1 VRRGLAKDC
10 LLVSG
15 GCCAA
20 EGPGDSPG
28 TTSNRVTVYCWG
40 RRAIIAGRCIGT
52 ARAADPLDRK
62 RLQGLRSP
70 GVRRPSRIR
79 STTSGRA
86 PAETASARAQE
97 TGRRGEPRDPTC
109 PSRRPVPRRR
119 APRTETTNNVHI
131 GLLWADLGLLDDDRS
146 GALLCLGRLLLTARG
161 HLVARRPARSG
172 PVPRSWHGAISRY
185 SNCSACAPGHAP
197 LTTPVR
203 SGQVAG
209 YPTAEA
215 GGRTPCTGVRQARCN
230 QRRSRPQIMSPVAN
244 ATATLTNGRSSIL
257 PAMLRACCRP
267 DANKSLPSRAPCS
280 PLSAAKL

>member
-1 VRRGLAKDC
+1 MDLFCISVGCRLVSLDETRRIFAEAMVRRGLAKDC

-131 GLLWADLGLLDDDRS
+131 EADEA
-146 GALLCLGRLLLTARG
+146 ALA
-161 HLVARRPARSG
+161 AA
-172 PVPRSWHGAISRY
+172 
-185 SNCSACAPGHAP
+185 
-197 LTTPVR
+197 
-203 SGQVAG
+203 
-209 YPTAEA
+209 
-215 GGRTPCTGVRQARCN
+215 
-230 QRRSRPQIMSPVAN
+230 
-244 ATATLTNGRSSIL
+244 
-257 PAMLRACCRP
+257 
-267 DANKSLPSRAPCS
+267 
-280 PLSAAKL
+280 SAASVRG